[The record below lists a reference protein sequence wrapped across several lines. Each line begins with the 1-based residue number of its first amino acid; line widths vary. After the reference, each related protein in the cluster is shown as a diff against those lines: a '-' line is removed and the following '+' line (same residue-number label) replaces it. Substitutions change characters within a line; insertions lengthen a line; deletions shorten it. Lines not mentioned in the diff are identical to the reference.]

1 MILSNIFQ
9 QKFPLL
15 YFDEGFYADF
25 LPKIL
30 NAMKNKKKDNIAKEQ
45 NEKKYYNS
53 LIRSIAQGEEIYFDD
68 IEIYDSD
75 VEIFNEFLIEEI
87 KNYLPDDLQHLNLE
101 ISIINFVDGNLTIL
115 PISET
120 PGLYLKKSILPIVYQ
135 KIPLLPLEDYN
146 ISDDN
151 YLTFCFE
158 SGVFRD
164 ESTIDEITVRFKA
177 LNQGSIDEDG
187 FDLFLLC
194 AEQLLKIN
202 IIVVSNK
209 FIGCDNCKKYFF
221 TSSIPERQIQES
233 RPSYFIYRFIDD
245 TDSVSYYKIEFVNID
260 TKKIVSDYS
269 DFSIKRLI
277 RKYKENFELN
287 EISQVYMEPTDIDRD
302 LPIIRIEIEQKE
314 IKLMLG
320 STYNLYTLDHKLVGK
335 IDVIDIKNNNG
346 ICNIHWIDKYPQ
358 KLL

>member
-1 MILSNIFQ
+1 MLLSTIFQ

-15 YFDEGFYADF
+15 YFDDGFYADF
-25 LPKIL
+25 LPIIL
-30 NAMKNKKKDNIAKEQ
+30 NAMKNKKNDKIAKERD
-45 NEKKYYNS
+45 EKKYYNS
-53 LIRSIAQGEEIYFDD
+53 LARSIAQGEEIYFDD

-75 VEIFNEFLIEEI
+75 IEIFNEFLIEEI
-87 KNYLPDDLQHLNLE
+87 KKFLPDDLQHLNVD
-101 ISIINFVDGNLTIL
+101 ISILNFIDGNLTIL
-115 PISET
+115 PIIET
-120 PGLYLKKSILPIVYQ
+120 PGLYLKKSVLPIIYQ
-135 KIPLLPLEDYN
+135 KIPLLPLEDYGTTY
-146 ISDDN
+146 DD
-151 YLTFCFE
+151 YLTYCFE
-158 SGVFRD
+158 SGVFND
-164 ESTIDEITVRFKA
+164 EGSIDEISKRFKK
-177 LNQGSIDEDG
+177 LNEGAIDEDG

-221 TSSIPERQIQES
+221 TSRIPERQIQEG
-233 RPSYFIYRFIDD
+233 RPSYFIYRYIDD
-245 TDSVSYYKIEFVNID
+245 TDTVSYYKIEFLNID
-260 TKKIVSDYS
+260 TKQIVSDYT

-302 LPIIRIEIEQKE
+302 LPIIRVEIEQKE
-314 IKLMLG
+314 IKLILG

-335 IDVIDIKNNNG
+335 MDVIDIKSDNG

>member
-1 MILSNIFQ
+1 MLLSNIFQ

-15 YFDEGFYADF
+15 YFDEEFYADF
-25 LPKIL
+25 LPILL
-30 NAMKNKKKDNIAKEQ
+30 NALKTKKNDKITKERD
-45 NEKKYYNS
+45 EKKYYTS
-53 LIRSIAQGEEIYFDD
+53 IIKSIAQGEPINFDN
-68 IEIYDSD
+68 IEIYDND
-75 VEIFNEFLIEEI
+75 VEIFNKFLTEEI
-87 KNYLPDDLQHLNLE
+87 KKYLPDDLQHRDLE
-101 ISIINFVDGNLTIL
+101 ISIINFLDGNLTIL

-120 PGLYLKKSILPIVYQ
+120 PGLYLKKSVLPMIYE

-146 ISDDN
+146 TSNLQYIT
-151 YLTFCFE
+151 YCFE
-158 SGVFRD
+158 SGVFND
-164 ESTIDEITVRFKA
+164 AISIDELFDRFKA
-177 LNQGSIDEDG
+177 LNEGSIDEDG
-187 FDLFLLC
+187 LDLFLLC
-194 AEQLLKIN
+194 AERLLQIN

-221 TSSIPERQIQES
+221 TSRIPERQIQEG
-233 RPSYFIYRFIDD
+233 RPSYFIYRYIDD
-245 TDSVSYYKIEFVNID
+245 TDTASYYKIEFVNID
-260 TKKIVSDYS
+260 KKEIVRDYS

-314 IKLMLG
+314 IKLILG

-335 IDVIDIKNNNG
+335 IDVIDIKNENG